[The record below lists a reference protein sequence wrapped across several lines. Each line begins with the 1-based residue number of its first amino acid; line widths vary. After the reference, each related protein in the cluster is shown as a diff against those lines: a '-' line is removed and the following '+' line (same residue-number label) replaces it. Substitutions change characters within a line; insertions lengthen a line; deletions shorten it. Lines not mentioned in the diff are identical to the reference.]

1 LTVQVSVA
9 ALPKPPRATRRSV
22 LAARKAR
29 RVAHYQQ
36 VIDLSGAADPQ
47 LNPLTDRLLHA
58 RFKYLNF
65 HENVRPAYYGTFTA
79 QCRHVTA
86 RRPLGKDERTFGDY
100 EYDSDEDWEEEEG
113 EDLDAMSERS
123 EDEQQANTATKELEG
138 EEDYCYDGEFLVA
151 DGYLSDEEGLKSD
164 NDDDEDE
171 RDPLLTP
178 ADLAPKTEEQ
188 RARDAERRQERM
200 KKMMAHKKRVAE
212 CQAVVAGPIY
222 HPSSAEERVRAL
234 ITCYPVELLLAQPI
248 DPRTP
253 LAEELDEE
261 VVTATPNKAKIVPDA
276 LVPDLI
282 RILHGASS
290 RSHVIDAFHKLHAH
304 ISKRQIE
311 RKIVEIA
318 SRGQVDDGKQ
328 VWVVRPEI
336 VARYSGSASQVL
348 PNLEVKQ
355 NDTAAVSI
363 TQFFGSA
370 PQSDLVHVSRESAV
384 VDTCHSAPM
393 VQ

>member
-1 LTVQVSVA
+1 MQVSIA
-9 ALPKPPRATRRSV
+9 TLPKRARVTRRSV
-22 LAARKAR
+22 LTAR
-29 RVAHYQQ
+29 RARRTSHYQQ

-65 HENVRPAYYGTFTA
+65 HENVRPAYYGTCTA
-79 QCRHVTA
+79 QCRRVTG
-86 RRPLGKDERTFGDY
+86 RRPFSKDESVVGDY

-113 EDLDAMSERS
+113 EDLDALSDRS
-123 EDEQQANTATKELEG
+123 EEEPAQSTNKEET

-164 NDDDEDE
+164 NEDDETE
-171 RDPLLTP
+171 RDPLISP
-178 ADLAPKTEEQ
+178 ADLPPKSEEE

-234 ITCYPVELLLAQPI
+234 ITCYPVELLAALPI
-248 DPRTP
+248 DPRVP
-253 LAEELDEE
+253 LAEELDDEQTS
-261 VVTATPNKAKIVPDA
+261 VTATPNKAKVVPDT

-290 RSHVIDAFHKLHAH
+290 RTHVIDTFHKLHPH

-318 SRGQVDDGKQ
+318 SRGQVDDRQG
-328 VWVVRPEI
+328 WVVRPEI
-336 VARYSGSASQVL
+336 VARYTNSTSEVL

-355 NDTAAVSI
+355 ERSGDTSTA
-363 TQFFGSA
+363 
-370 PQSDLVHVSRESAV
+370 QSVDSPSSAV
-384 VDTCHSAPM
+384 VDTCHREAM
-393 VQ
+393 IQ